1 MYVLS
6 WPKVLHTKTQINRE
20 VDVGKTT
27 RELLVNNARI
37 CARGALVRVS
47 AVSSNDFFNDAV
59 DVVDEVANRGL
70 R

>member
-1 MYVLS
+1 MPRFKL
-6 WPKVLHTKTQINRE
+6 
-20 VDVGKTT
+20 DVGKIT

-47 AVSSNDFFNDAV
+47 AVSNNDFFNDAV